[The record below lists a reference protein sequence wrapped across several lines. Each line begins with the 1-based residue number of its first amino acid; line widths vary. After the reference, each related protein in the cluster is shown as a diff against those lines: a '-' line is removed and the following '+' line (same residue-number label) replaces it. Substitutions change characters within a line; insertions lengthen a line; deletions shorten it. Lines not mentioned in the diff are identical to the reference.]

1 MQAELRTVFGPVMSI
16 SLPAVLFGLFH
27 IPNYAF
33 AGTPLTSVGMWYSL
47 VVIAA
52 TGAVFGYLFKR
63 TDNLVVPILSH
74 SLLNIVFITL
84 TIATGV

>member
-1 MQAELRTVFGPVMSI
+1 
-16 SLPAVLFGLFH
+16 
-27 IPNYAF
+27 
-33 AGTPLTSVGMWYSL
+33 MWYSL

-52 TGAVFGYLFKR
+52 TGAVFGYLFER

-84 TIATGV
+84 TITTGV